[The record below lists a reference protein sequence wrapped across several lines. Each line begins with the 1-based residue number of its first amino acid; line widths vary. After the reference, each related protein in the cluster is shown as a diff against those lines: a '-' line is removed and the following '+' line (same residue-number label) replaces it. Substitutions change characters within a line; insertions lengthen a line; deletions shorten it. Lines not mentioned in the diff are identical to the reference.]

1 MLSLDA
7 AFDRIG
13 SAFRQ
18 MGYSA
23 KEEKPP
29 DATASAASG
38 NRAAVY
44 TSPTM
49 AVRVCSYGRA
59 RLLTIQVKVNGEW
72 VDFAKRGV
80 GAEGLA
86 ESAVEALVH
95 RVRNEVAETS
105 SDGDT

>member
-13 SAFRQ
+13 TAFREA
-18 MGYSA
+18 GYSA
-23 KEEKPP
+23 RDEGPP
-29 DATASAASG
+29 DKDG
-38 NRAAVY
+38 NRACVY
-44 TSPTM
+44 SAPTM
-49 AVRVCSYGRA
+49 AVRVVSYGRA

-80 GAEGLA
+80 GAEGIEEA
-86 ESAVEALVH
+86 AVEALVN

-105 SDGDT
+105 TDGD

>member
-18 MGYSA
+18 AGYSA
-23 KEEKPP
+23 RDEGPP
-29 DATASAASG
+29 ETPG
-38 NRAAVY
+38 NRACVY
-44 TSPTM
+44 TAPSM
-49 AVRVCSYGRA
+49 SVRVCSYGRA

-72 VDFAKRGV
+72 VDFAKRGI
-80 GAEGLA
+80 GTEGIDEA
-86 ESAVEALVH
+86 AVEALVN

-105 SDGDT
+105 SDGDM

>member
-13 SAFRQ
+13 TAFREA
-18 MGYSA
+18 GYSA
-23 KEEKPP
+23 RDEGRP
-29 DATASAASG
+29 DKDG
-38 NRAAVY
+38 NRACVY
-44 TSPTM
+44 SAPSM
-49 AVRVCSYGRA
+49 AVRVVSYGRA

-80 GAEGLA
+80 GPEGLD

-95 RVRNEVAETS
+95 KVRDEVDETS
-105 SDGDT
+105 SDAG